1 MRQQPDVWLNLG
13 LVNEEKITSLWVL
26 KYDIFSCCGAMVV
39 CILVDGTG
47 SHNWEIFSKNC
58 LAVVCGDM
66 VGALLK

>member
-1 MRQQPDVWLNLG
+1 MKKNNKFKG
-13 LVNEEKITSLWVL
+13 F

>member
-1 MRQQPDVWLNLG
+1 M
-13 LVNEEKITSLWVL
+13 
-26 KYDIFSCCGAMVV
+26 IFSAAAVVVV